1 MTDSNGNNSDSIQK
15 IRQLIKDIDFAMLT
29 TIDSE
34 GKLHSRP
41 MSTNKEVEFNGDV
54 WFFTYASSLKVNEI
68 NQRHEVNVSYADP
81 KKQSYVSLTGTAE
94 IVRDRQKLEELW
106 QPQLKAWFPKELE
119 EPDIALLKV
128 NVEKAE
134 YWDSPSSVVANAI
147 SLVKAVATGKPASNV
162 GEHEK
167 VDLK

>member
-1 MTDSNGNNSDSIQK
+1 M
-15 IRQLIKDIDFAMLT
+15 A
-29 TIDSE
+29 
-34 GKLHSRP
+34 
-41 MSTNKEVEFNGDV
+41 TNKEVEFNGDV
-54 WFFTYASSLKVNEI
+54 WFFTYASSLKVSEI
-68 NQRHEVNVSYADP
+68 NRRHEVNVSYADP

-94 IVRDRQKLEELW
+94 IVRDRNKLEELW

-134 YWDSPSSVVANAI
+134 YWDSPSSLVANAI
-147 SLVKAVATGKPASNV
+147 SLFKAVTTGEPASNV

>member
-1 MTDSNGNNSDSIQK
+1 MTESNVSNSENLKK
-15 IRQLIKDIDFAMLT
+15 IREMIKDIDYAMLT

-41 MSTNKEVEFNGDV
+41 MATNKEVEFDGDV
-54 WFFTYASSLKVNEI
+54 WFFTYASSLKVDEVN
-68 NQRHEVNVSYADP
+68 RHHEVNVSYAAP
-81 KKQSYVSLTGTAE
+81 NKQSYVSLTGVAE
-94 IVRDRQKLEELW
+94 LVRDRSKLEELW
-106 QPQLKAWFPKELE
+106 QPQLKAWFPKELN

-134 YWDSPSSVVANAI
+134 YWDSPSSLIANAI
-147 SLVKAVATGKPASNV
+147 SLAKAVTTGKPASNI

-167 VDLK
+167 VNLK

>member
-1 MTDSNGNNSDSIQK
+1 MTNSNGNNGDSIK
-15 IRQLIKDIDFAMLT
+15 KVRELIKDIDFAMLT
-29 TIDSE
+29 TVDSE

-54 WFFTYASSLKVNEI
+54 WFFTYASSLKVDEI
-68 NQRHEVNVSYADP
+68 NRRHEVNVSYADP

-94 IVRDRQKLEELW
+94 IVRDKQKLEELW
-106 QPQLKAWFPKELE
+106 QPQLKAWFPKELD

-134 YWDSPSSVVANAI
+134 YWDSPSSTVANAI
-147 SLVKAVATGKPASNV
+147 SLVKAIATGKPASNV

>member
-1 MTDSNGNNSDSIQK
+1 MTHSNDSNSENLKK
-15 IRQLIKDIDFAMLT
+15 IREMIKDIDYAMLT

-41 MSTNKEVEFNGDV
+41 MATNKEVEFDGDV
-54 WFFTYASSLKVNEI
+54 WFFTYASSLKVDEI
-68 NQRHEVNVSYADP
+68 NRHHEVNVSYAAP
-81 KKQSYVSLTGTAE
+81 NKQSYISLSGVAE
-94 IVRDRQKLEELW
+94 LVRDRSKLEELW
-106 QPQLKAWFPKELE
+106 QPQLKAWFPKEID

-134 YWDSPSSVVANAI
+134 YWDSPSSMIANAI
-147 SLVKAVATGKPASNV
+147 SLAKAVATGKPASNV

>member
-1 MTDSNGNNSDSIQK
+1 MTNSNENQGDNLKK
-15 IRQLIKDIDFAMLT
+15 IRDLIKDIDYAMLT

-41 MSTNKEVEFNGDV
+41 MSTNREVEFNGDV

-68 NQRHEVNVSYADP
+68 NHQHEVNVSYAAP
-81 KKQSYVSLTGTAE
+81 NKNSYVSLTGTAE
-94 IVRDRQKLEELW
+94 IIRDKDKLKELW
-106 QPQLKAWFPKELE
+106 QPQLKAWFPKELD

-134 YWDSPSSVVANAI
+134 YWDSPSSIVANAI
-147 SLVKAVATGKPASNV
+147 SLAKAITTGKPATNV
-162 GEHEK
+162 GEHAK

>member
-1 MTDSNGNNSDSIQK
+1 
-15 IRQLIKDIDFAMLT
+15 MLT
-29 TIDSE
+29 
-34 GKLHSRP
+34 L
-41 MSTNKEVEFNGDV
+41 
-54 WFFTYASSLKVNEI
+54 
-68 NQRHEVNVSYADP
+68 

-106 QPQLKAWFPKELE
+106 QPQLKAWFPKELD

-134 YWDSPSSVVANAI
+134 YWDSPSSIVANAI
-147 SLVKAVATGKPASNV
+147 SLVKAVTTGKPASNV